1 MKKIIAIGS
10 IALLVSACGSR
21 TIVIEKESATTQ
33 PVVEETTTTEV
44 VVRTTQE
51 TRQSKEEAFLSG
63 VTFDFPSEVATLG
76 KVVVLEMGRLTCG
89 AIDEGTTIDGF
100 VEMANNAGVDAAFI
114 GALIREAVWN
124 FCPENQWFIDSAL
137 NSGA

>member
-21 TIVIEKESATTQ
+21 TVVIEKESTTTQ
-33 PVVEETTTTEV
+33 PAVEETTTTEV
-44 VVRTTQE
+44 VVQTTQP

-63 VTFDFPSEVATLG
+63 VTADFPREVSTLG
-76 KVVVLEMGRLTCG
+76 KVDVLEMGRLTCG
-89 AIDEGTTIDGF
+89 AIDEGSTVADF
-100 VEMANNAGVDAAFI
+100 VEMATNAGVDSGFI
-114 GALIREAVWN
+114 GAVIREAVWN

-137 NSGA
+137 NAGA